1 MKNLRILSK
10 EEIKELKREIDF
22 KKSVNEKIFSKE
34 EICERGRNS
43 VLSNVK
49 IIERL
54 EDEILINKALSLIN
68 LDFCIENNI
77 DFGDL
82 AKAINRKRK

>member
-34 EICERGRNS
+34 
-43 VLSNVK
+43 VV
-49 IIERL
+49 
-54 EDEILINKALSLIN
+54 
-68 LDFCIENNI
+68 
-77 DFGDL
+77 
-82 AKAINRKRK
+82 